1 MNPFFS
7 IPVFFK
13 EVKCPRCNRNQ
24 VVAVKTLKKG
34 TACKFCGTSLPMKK
48 DS

>member
-13 EVKCPRCNRNQ
+13 EIKCPRCNRRQ
-24 VVAVKTLKKG
+24 MVAVKTLKKG
-34 TACKFCGTSLPMKK
+34 AACKFCSDPLPTK
-48 DS
+48 SH